1 MHHMKPT
8 DKSLLE
14 AIASKDEKAFNEF
27 YKRYS
32 SVLYRWALN
41 RIGNADIAN
50 DITQEF
56 WSNLWVNPLSIKT
69 NEEEVA
75 KNFLLHFF
83 TFRVLDY
90 LRANAKEKL
99 VSTEEQL
106 EVLKNTMS
114 YTHILEEIHE
124 SEIHSLIDEVL
135 KDLPELTQ
143 MVFDYRWKRNY
154 SIKETSEKLGIEE
167 KVIYNRTFT
176 ALSIIRTRV
185 NEMLA
190 DEKAINDPKTL
201 LGLAILLNSVS

>member
-1 MHHMKPT
+1 MKPT

-14 AIASKDEKAFNEF
+14 AIALKDEKAFNEF

-32 SVLYRWALN
+32 SILYRWALN

-50 DITQEF
+50 DIAQEF
-56 WSNLWVNPLSIKT
+56 WSNLWINPLSIKT
-69 NEEEVA
+69 NEEGVA

-90 LRANAKEKL
+90 LRANAKEKS

-124 SEIHSLIDEVL
+124 KEIHSLIDEVL
-135 KDLPELTQ
+135 QDLPELTR

-154 SIKETSEKLGIEE
+154 SIKETSEKLGVDE
-167 KVIYNRTFT
+167 KVVYNRTFT
-176 ALSIIRTRV
+176 ALSLIRTRV
-185 NEMLA
+185 NEMLS
-190 DEKAINDPKTL
+190 DEKVINDPKTL
-201 LGLAILLNSVS
+201 LGLAILLNSIS

>member
-1 MHHMKPT
+1 MKPT

-14 AIASKDEKAFNEF
+14 AIATKDERAFNEF

-32 SVLYRWALN
+32 SLLYRWALN
-41 RIGNADIAN
+41 RIGNSDAAN
-50 DITQEF
+50 DVAQEF
-56 WSNLWVNPLSIKT
+56 WSNLWVNPHNIKT
-69 NEEEVA
+69 NDEGVA

-90 LRANAKEKL
+90 LRTYSKEKP
-99 VSTEEQL
+99 VNSQEQL

-124 SEIHSLIDEVL
+124 KEIHSLIDEVL
-135 KDLPELTQ
+135 KDLPELTR

-154 SIKETSEKLGIEE
+154 SIKETSEKLDIDE
-167 KVIYNRTFT
+167 KVVYNRTFS
-176 ALSIIRTRV
+176 ALSIIRIKV
-185 NEMLA
+185 KEMLA

-201 LGLAILLNSVS
+201 LGLAILLNSI